1 MNLGTRALPERG
13 WPVGYAALI
22 ERYRLRLPHPP
33 RLAIA
38 AERTHPN
45 AAPPDWV
52 VVRRERRPGNTVAG
66 HIEFALRRE
75 GVDLAVLNKLFAA
88 VPAEELAAIVR
99 AAPTGRYT
107 RRLWF
112 LHEWLTGRELDVPDA
127 PKVTAVPAVDP
138 RHQAALAKG
147 TISSRHRVL
156 DNLPGT
162 PAFCPMV
169 RWTERLR
176 LFAAKHL
183 DERARN
189 LMGRIHGDVLA
200 RAAAFLLLKD
210 SRSSF
215 IIEGERPPHERTARW
230 AQAIAQAGSH
240 PLSVDELERLQRLL
254 VDDRFVELGLRR
266 EGGFVGDHDRLT
278 GQPIPGHV
286 SARPEDLRALVD
298 GLAAYDARAQAGEL
312 DPVIAAA
319 VLAFGLVYIH
329 PFVDGNGRIHRWL
342 IHHVLAATGFSPKG
356 VVFPISAAILRGM
369 DRYKEVLESYS
380 DPLLAFIDW
389 RPTDSGNVDVLTE
402 TADYYRF
409 FDATAHA
416 EFLYECV
423 EETVER
429 DLPEEVAFLEAY
441 DWFAESVQ
449 EITDMPAATVNLLHR
464 FLTQGNGTLSSRARS
479 GEFGKL
485 SEAEVMRVEQ
495 LFAEARARHRGP

>member
-1 MNLGTRALPERG
+1 
-13 WPVGYAALI
+13 
-22 ERYRLRLPHPP
+22 
-33 RLAIA
+33 
-38 AERTHPN
+38 
-45 AAPPDWV
+45 
-52 VVRRERRPGNTVAG
+52 
-66 HIEFALRRE
+66 
-75 GVDLAVLNKLFAA
+75 
-88 VPAEELAAIVR
+88 
-99 AAPTGRYT
+99 
-107 RRLWF
+107 
-112 LHEWLTGRELDVPDA
+112 
-127 PKVTAVPAVDP
+127 
-138 RHQAALAKG
+138 
-147 TISSRHRVL
+147 
-156 DNLPGT
+156 
-162 PAFCPMV
+162 MV

-189 LMGRIHGDVLA
+189 VIGRTHGDVLA

-278 GQPIPGHV
+278 GQPVPGHV

-356 VVFPISAAILRGM
+356 VVFPISAAILRGV

-389 RPTDSGNVDVLTE
+389 RPTDSGSVDVLTE

-464 FLTQGNGTLSSRARS
+464 FLTQGNGTLSRRARS

-495 LFAEARARHRGP
+495 LFVEAHARHRGP